1 MRILLVD
8 DEKAVLDLLCQLCA
22 REGHDVHRAE
32 SAADALLLLR
42 TEPFDMLVTDIVM
55 PGLDGLALV
64 RRAKVMQPTI
74 MPLVITGHAGE
85 YTLEDVLNA
94 GASDLL
100 LKPFRAPELRAR
112 LKLASDQRR
121 AMDQLKEQGR
131 AMQAMSSAMI
141 GGLQREL
148 DEARQHA
155 ARLAAV
161 VARGD
166 EPVP

>member
-8 DEKAVLDLLCQLCA
+8 DERAVLDLLCQICT
-22 REGHDVHRAE
+22 REGHDVARAE
-32 SAADALLLLR
+32 SAADALVQLR
-42 TEPFDMLVTDIVM
+42 TEPFDMLITDIVM

-64 RRAKVMQPTI
+64 RRGKAMQPDL

-100 LKPFRAPELRAR
+100 LKPFRAPELRVR
-112 LKLASDQRR
+112 LRLASDQRR
-121 AMDQLKEQGR
+121 MREQMKAQGR
-131 AMQAMSSAMI
+131 AMQLMSSEMI

-148 DEARQHA
+148 DEARQYA

-166 EPVP
+166 EPV

>member
-1 MRILLVD
+1 
-8 DEKAVLDLLCQLCA
+8 
-22 REGHDVHRAE
+22 
-32 SAADALLLLR
+32 
-42 TEPFDMLVTDIVM
+42 
-55 PGLDGLALV
+55 
-64 RRAKVMQPTI
+64 MQPDL

-100 LKPFRAPELRAR
+100 LKPFRAPELRVR
-112 LKLASDQRR
+112 LRLASEQRR
-121 AMDQLKEQGR
+121 MREQMKAQGR
-131 AMQAMSSAMI
+131 AMQLMSSEMI

-148 DEARQHA
+148 DEARQYA

-166 EPVP
+166 EPV